1 MKETNGRYTYN
12 IVTFLPFAKFYDD
25 MFPNEPTVNKLYSKD
40 QPSYHYDDRK
50 KIFKSKL

>member
-1 MKETNGRYTYN
+1 
-12 IVTFLPFAKFYDD
+12 

-50 KIFKSKL
+50 KIFKSKLKLDFDLRDFSFMKSFRFEFNRS